1 MVGADALGVDSSG
14 GIALCTHPTVAA
26 RLSGRLISGLPVVA

>member
-14 GIALCTHPTVAA
+14 GVALCTHPTGAA
-26 RLSGRLISGLPVVA
+26 RLSGRLNSGLPVMA